1 MEEAK
6 QFQATIGAQQQT
18 IAEREKDL
26 SDLNELIEQKEA
38 AHTSL
43 AVELATEN
51 AILNAIYNSHGWK
64 ALLIYYGIR
73 NGLLPEGSWRRNFA
87 KRSFQFMLR
96 LRKRF
101 SKQAEWA
108 QASPVH
114 SVQEEDKV
122 LQETA
127 TTSESDQEV
136 STDVPCVSASCAITE
151 PIIDEDVKESDQ
163 GVSADVP
170 CVSASCAIT
179 EPIIDEDVKG
189 GDYEILAQ
197 RISALRQSRVEN
209 LSLKSPTLV
218 SIGEGEIQSYVS
230 SLVFPTVDK
239 VQVSIVIPV
248 FNHLSFTVECLI
260 SVMKY
265 SGNIS
270 YETIV
275 VDDGSSDQTPVVIG
289 QIPNIIYL
297 RNEEN
302 LGFIRT
308 CNRGAANAK
317 GEYLLFLNNDA
328 QVTENWLSPLIESFK
343 EYENVGA
350 VGPKVLFPNG
360 RLQEAGALVNRNGT
374 STLIGF
380 LDDPELAKHNYLR
393 EVMYCSGACLLVE
406 TSKFRELGGF
416 NVNLAPAYCEDWD
429 LAFRLRQRGLRVL
442 YNPKSV
448 VVHHLSVTSNDVE
461 QTFKIGCVVRNQQKL
476 SEKWQSEIDNL
487 NKINMIAFYLPQ
499 FHPIPENDRWWG
511 KGFTEWTNVSKAQ
524 PNFVGHYQPH
534 LPADLGFYDLRV
546 EEVMEQQAELAKRY
560 GIHGFCYFYYW
571 FAGKR
576 LLDLPLER
584 IMESKKSTIPFCL
597 CWANENWT
605 RKWDG
610 EEHEVL
616 IKQRHSDE
624 DDGAVIR
631 DLMRYMW
638 HQNYIR
644 IHGKPLLIIYRITLF
659 PNIKRTTQI
668 WRDLCSKEGLGEIY
682 LAMAESFEHSLV
694 LEHPSQ
700 YGFDASVEFPPHG
713 MYAPINPPGEVLNP
727 DFAGVIH
734 DYRELVLKYLQRQVP
749 GYVRFRSITPCWDN
763 TPRRQND
770 PVILSHTCPEAY
782 QLLLE
787 AVLHETH
794 EQNFGDERIVFINAW
809 NEWGEGNHLEPDKR
823 YGHGFLEATRNAHD
837 AWLGKQEKGRLV

>member
-1 MEEAK
+1 M
-6 QFQATIGAQQQT
+6 
-18 IAEREKDL
+18 
-26 SDLNELIEQKEA
+26 
-38 AHTSL
+38 
-43 AVELATEN
+43 
-51 AILNAIYNSHGWK
+51 
-64 ALLIYYGIR
+64 
-73 NGLLPEGSWRRNFA
+73 
-87 KRSFQFMLR
+87 
-96 LRKRF
+96 
-101 SKQAEWA
+101 
-108 QASPVH
+108 
-114 SVQEEDKV
+114 
-122 LQETA
+122 
-127 TTSESDQEV
+127 
-136 STDVPCVSASCAITE
+136 
-151 PIIDEDVKESDQ
+151 
-163 GVSADVP
+163 
-170 CVSASCAIT
+170 
-179 EPIIDEDVKG
+179 
-189 GDYEILAQ
+189 AQ

-248 FNHLSFTVECLI
+248 FNHLRFTVECLI

-380 LDDPELAKHNYLR
+380 SDDPELAKYNYLR
-393 EVMYCSGACLLVE
+393 EVTYCSGACLLVE

-461 QTFKIGCVVRNQQKL
+461 ETFKIGCVVRNQQKL

-624 DDGAVIR
+624 DDRAVIR

-668 WRDLCSKEGLGEIY
+668 WRDLCLKEGLGEIY

-713 MYAPINPPGEVLNP
+713 MYAPINPPGEVLNS